1 MAAADSTIIDLRTPG
16 VRRGPSFMVEVD
28 GREVIA
34 HEGESVLGVLWAA
47 GIRSLHVTAR
57 TRQPRGFFCGM
68 GVCFDCLVS
77 VDGKPNVCACLEP
90 ARPAMRI
97 RTQQDAGEQ
106 NHAGTESHG
115 SD

>member
-1 MAAADSTIIDLRTPG
+1 MAAADQMITDLRTPG
-16 VRRGPSFMVEVD
+16 VQRGSRFMVEVD

-68 GVCFDCLVS
+68 GVCFECLVS
-77 VDGKPNVCACLEP
+77 IDGEPNVCACLEP

-97 RTQQDAGEQ
+97 RTQQDAGNQ
-106 NHAGTESHG
+106 DHAGTQSRA